1 LDWICDVLAVS
12 PSALRTTVSRV
23 RRAVGDGAIAG
34 AQGRYQLAVPVD
46 AALFTSALSEVSSRD
61 DRTETLE
68 RALAMWTGPP
78 FDEFSA
84 EGWAGPEVVRL
95 TELHASTV
103 EDHAIEL
110 IAARRWAEAVPEL
123 QAHVAVHP
131 LRDRPRGLLLQ
142 ALAGAGR
149 QADAL
154 GAFRDYRAYLAESV
168 GTGPSAE
175 VRRLDRR
182 VASGWDGVEAAAGE
196 DAGSPGDARRPARWL
211 PLTGELARGPRL
223 IGRGRELARLASD
236 LALVSG
242 TGARTVILEGE
253 AGIGKT
259 TLLGGFARAVRN
271 SGSAAV
277 LYGSCQGGPAVPAEP
292 FRSLL
297 EHLIEHIPADVL
309 RAHASRCGGQL
320 TRIVPRLAGRVE
332 IRGTVVSD
340 DATERHLMFE
350 AVADVLR
357 RLADISTVVILLDDL
372 QWAEPTALDL
382 LRHLGR
388 ALADAPV
395 LWVLSARDTDER
407 RPVALRTVLAD
418 LERRPSRR
426 MLLSGFGDAELADLT
441 ASLVAADGGAV
452 TATVSAR
459 LREQTAGNPLYATQ
473 LVRHWAES
481 GRLVLD
487 AGVELADDKSGE
499 EVPANLRDLLWSR
512 VTALGND
519 VLEVLS
525 AAAVLGTE
533 FAEDAVIDMVEIPER
548 VAMDALD
555 LAERARL
562 VVDVGPPGSTMRFV
576 HALVAGAVYSELP
589 GRRRRRLHARAAQV
603 LEKRSGAPA
612 TGLAAQLARHC
623 ALGGLL
629 ADALHWARL
638 AGDHAA
644 DRLSPAEAARWYR
657 TALEHTAIVE
667 VADHERA
674 DLLARLGRAQHQI
687 NDPATLTEAAAL
699 ARRCGATPIVA
710 QAALA
715 TDRGFL
721 HLGPMPPAQVAIIE
735 SALEDLGRTR
745 PRGRRAGRRQPG
757 PGAAGPHRLV
767 SALRPVGSEP

>member
-1 LDWICDVLAVS
+1 
-12 PSALRTTVSRV
+12 
-23 RRAVGDGAIAG
+23 
-34 AQGRYQLAVPVD
+34 
-46 AALFTSALSEVSSRD
+46 
-61 DRTETLE
+61 
-68 RALAMWTGPP
+68 MWTGPP

-95 TELHASTV
+95 TELHASAV

-110 IAARRWAEAVPEL
+110 IAARRWAEAVAGL

-168 GTGPSAE
+168 GTEPSAE

-182 VASGWDGVEAAAGE
+182 VASGWDGVGATAGE
-196 DAGSPGDARRPARWL
+196 DAGSSGGARRPARWL
-211 PLTGELARGPRL
+211 PLTGELARGPGL
-223 IGRGRELARLASD
+223 IGRGRELARLVSD

-242 TGARTVILEGE
+242 SGCRTVILEGE

-259 TLLGGFARAVRN
+259 TLLGGFARAVRD

-277 LYGSCQGGPAVPAEP
+277 LYGSCPGGPAVPSEP

-297 EHLIEHIPADVL
+297 EHLIEHVPADML
-309 RAHASRCGGQL
+309 RAHTSRCGGQL
-320 TRIVPRLAGRVE
+320 TRITPRLADRVE
-332 IRGTVVSD
+332 VRGAVVSD

-357 RLADISTVVILLDDL
+357 RLAGISSVVVLLDDL

-382 LRHLGR
+382 LGHLGR

-395 LWVLSARDTDER
+395 LWVLSARDTDEG
-407 RPVALRTVLAD
+407 RPPALRTVLAD

-426 MLLSGFGDAELADLT
+426 MFLSGFGDDELADLT
-441 ASLVAADGGAV
+441 ASLVAVDRAAV
-452 TATVSAR
+452 TSAVLAR

-473 LVRHWAES
+473 LVRYWAES

-487 AGVELADDKSGE
+487 ARVELAGGESGESGE

-533 FAEDAVIDMVEIPER
+533 FAEDAVIAMVDIPER
-548 VAMDALD
+548 EAMDALD

-562 VVDVGPPGSTMRFV
+562 VVDVGPQAAAMRFV
-576 HALVAGAVYSELP
+576 HALVAGTVYSELP

-603 LEKRSGAPA
+603 LEQRSGAPA
-612 TGLAAQLARHC
+612 TDLAVELARHC
-623 ALGGLL
+623 ALGGLP
-629 ADALHWARL
+629 AEALRWARL

-657 TALEHTAIVE
+657 TALEHAAIVE

-687 NDPATLTEAAAL
+687 NDPAALATLTEAAAPGRAHLHGAQL
-699 ARRCGATPIVA
+699 AGTAR
-710 QAALA
+710 
-715 TDRGFL
+715 
-721 HLGPMPPAQVAIIE
+721 H
-735 SALEDLGRTR
+735 
-745 PRGRRAGRRQPG
+745 
-757 PGAAGPHRLV
+757 HR
-767 SALRPVGSEP
+767 

>member
-1 LDWICDVLAVS
+1 
-12 PSALRTTVSRV
+12 LRTTVSRV
-23 RRAVGDGAIAG
+23 RRAAGDGTIAG
-34 AQGRYQLAVPVD
+34 LQGRYRLAVPVD
-46 AALFTSALSEVSSRD
+46 AALFTRALSAVSSRD
-61 DRTETLE
+61 DRIEALD

-78 FDEFSA
+78 FDEFLA

-95 TELHASTV
+95 TELHASAV
-103 EDHAIEL
+103 EDRAIEL
-110 IAARRWAEAVPEL
+110 IAARRWAEAVAGL

-168 GTGPSAE
+168 GTEPSAE

-182 VASGWDGVEAAAGE
+182 VASGWDGVGATAGE
-196 DAGSPGDARRPARWL
+196 DAGSSGGARRPARWL
-211 PLTGELARGPRL
+211 PLTAELARGPRL
-223 IGRGRELARLASD
+223 IGRGRELARLVSD

-242 TGARTVILEGE
+242 TGSRTVILEGE

-259 TLLGGFARAVRN
+259 TLLGGFARAVRD
-271 SGSAAV
+271 SGSAAA
-277 LYGSCQGGPAVPAEP
+277 LYGSCQGGPAVPTEP

-297 EHLIEHIPADVL
+297 EHLIEHVPADML

-320 TRIVPRLAGRVE
+320 SRIAPRLADRVE
-332 IRGTVVSD
+332 IPGTVGSD

-357 RLADISTVVILLDDL
+357 RLAGISSVVVLLDDL

-395 LWVLSARDTDER
+395 LWVLSVRDTDER
-407 RPVALRTVLAD
+407 RPLALRTVLAD
-418 LERRPSRR
+418 LGRRPSRR
-426 MLLSGFGDAELADLT
+426 MFLTGFGDGELADLT
-441 ASLVAADGGAV
+441 ASLVAVDRAAV
-452 TATVSAR
+452 TSAVSAR

-487 AGVELADDKSGE
+487 ARVELAGGESAE

-512 VTALGND
+512 VTALGDD

-533 FAEDAVIDMVEIPER
+533 FAEDTVIGMVEIGER
-548 VAMDALD
+548 AAMDALD

-562 VVDVGPPGSTMRFV
+562 VVDVGPQAAAMRFV

-589 GRRRRRLHARAAQV
+589 GRRRRRLHARAAEV
-603 LEKRSGAPA
+603 LEQRSDAPA
-612 TGLAAQLARHC
+612 ADLTVQLARHC

-629 ADALHWARL
+629 ADALRWARL
-638 AGDHAA
+638 AGDQAA

-667 VADHERA
+667 VAEHERA
-674 DLLARLGRAQHQI
+674 DLLARLG
-687 NDPATLTEAAAL
+687 
-699 ARRCGATPIVA
+699 
-710 QAALA
+710 QA
-715 TDRGFL
+715 
-721 HLGPMPPAQVAIIE
+721 
-735 SALEDLGRTR
+735 
-745 PRGRRAGRRQPG
+745 
-757 PGAAGPHRLV
+757 
-767 SALRPVGSEP
+767 